1 MSVDGIAARH
11 AGKEIAEEAVT
22 GTGGVDRRDSEGG
35 LVDVAGLAVI
45 VRALTA
51 AGDDKMRHAAF
62 LRRPPEHLAK
72 RRRLAFID
80 DEKIRVRQQARGDR
94 GVERRGAVGKFQ
106 PAAARRLD
114 KGFGA
119 VRFVLQQRPV
129 SGLRGI
135 QHGHGAAH
143 VDCCIRRRAEQDL
156 VLAVDRYRDDGVAGG
171 IVAVLDFADID
182 AGLAHFRADPAVFGA
197 CGTDMDDR
205 RAGTRQRNRLVGA
218 LAAEGPPVIEA
229 GQRFTRRRK
238 MRHRVEQVDIDG
250 AEIED
255 RHHKTSGNLHLNR
268 H

>member
-1 MSVDGIAARH
+1 
-11 AGKEIAEEAVT
+11 
-22 GTGGVDRRDSEGG
+22 
-35 LVDVAGLAVI
+35 
-45 VRALTA
+45 
-51 AGDDKMRHAAF
+51 MRHSAF
-62 LRRPPEHLAK
+62 LRRSPEHLAK
-72 RRRLAFID
+72 CRRLAFID
-80 DEKIRVRQQARGDR
+80 DEKIRVRQQAGGDR
-94 GVERRGAVGKFQ
+94 GIERRCAVGKFQ
-106 PAAARRLD
+106 AAAARRLD

-119 VRFVLQQRPV
+119 VRLVLQKCPV
-129 SGLRGI
+129 SRLRGI
-135 QHGHGAAH
+135 QYGHGAAH

-229 GQRFTRRRK
+229 CQRFTRRRE

-255 RHHKTSGNLHLNR
+255 RHHKTSGNLHLTR